1 MTRNLTLALL
11 GCLALAACG
20 TPQEQCIARNTHEYR
35 VVQGLLAEVE
45 ANLARGYAWH
55 EREITRT
62 EWRDCPVPVRTREGR
77 ARWVGR
83 PCLRD
88 VTDTERYRVAIDPA
102 TEGRKAD
109 NLRARLKALG
119 GPADRAVRA
128 CRAAYP
134 ETGTRR

>member
-1 MTRNLTLALL
+1 MTRNLTLALT

-35 VVQGLLAEVE
+35 VVADLLAEVD
-45 ANLARGYAWH
+45 ANLTRGYAWH

-62 EWRDCPVPVRTREGR
+62 EWRSCPVHVHDRDGR
-77 ARWVGR
+77 IRWRDR

-102 TEGRKAD
+102 TERRKAE
-109 NLRARLKALG
+109 NLRARLKALST
-119 GPADRAVRA
+119 PAQTAVSA

-134 ETGTRR
+134 ETKR